1 MPPQF
6 QRIVTL
12 SVMIILVGLFTWI
25 YSRDHQQRLRLWMI
39 GWSFI
44 VVHFLGGLLV
54 SFSLIPAMLGDWLAY
69 ATLVFTACAF
79 FLSVCPT
86 G

>member
-44 VVHFLGGLLV
+44 VVHFLGGWLV
-54 SFSLIPAMLGDWLAY
+54 SR
-69 ATLVFTACAF
+69 
-79 FLSVCPT
+79 
-86 G
+86 